1 MEGEM
6 VGTVQDLEVFRLAH
20 QLVLGIYRVTRSF
33 PREESF
39 GMVSQLRRA
48 AASVPA
54 NLIEGG
60 ARLHR
65 AEYRRFVGMAK
76 GSAAEVSYHLMLAK
90 DLGYLPDSEYESL
103 REGYTRAGQMLTRL
117 AQALK

>member
-1 MEGEM
+1 M

-20 QLVLGIYRVTRSF
+20 QLVLSIYRLTRSF
-33 PREESF
+33 PRDESF
-39 GMVSQLRRA
+39 GMVPQLRRA

-76 GSAAEVSYHLMLAK
+76 GSAAEVSYHLMLAN
-90 DLGYLPDSEYESL
+90 DLEYLSDADYESP
-103 REGYTRAGQMLTRL
+103 REGCAQLGQMPTRL